1 MRLLAVILAAISV
14 TATGGGDGGYRRR
27 RRRVTLT
34 GVGSGRNGGKVSGGH
49 RIYRR
54 EGVLQR
60 SESVLVRAQIM

>member
-1 MRLLAVILAAISV
+1 MRLLAVILAAISA

-27 RRRVTLT
+27 RSVTLI